1 MKKQNLTTVSICFV
15 FFVFFF
21 MFQSKYVSL
30 VSNSK
35 VSRSTIIDQGKKDL
49 VSKSTKN
56 WVLDH
61 HSPPPLHSPRGRL
74 ITCDRSHQYYDL
86 CSINGPTVLD
96 PATSTFFLQGP
107 STMTFPSMFKEK
119 IRPYPRKFENF
130 VMKGIK
136 ELTITSAPQRPKC
149 EIQHNVPALV
159 FSAGGYTGNFWHEFN
174 DGFIPLFITV
184 SSVFPDQDFVL
195 VISKARHWWVNKYA
209 ELLQAFSKHPI
220 INLDNDT
227 VAHCFTS
234 ATLGLISHGFMNIDP
249 ALIPN
254 SRTFIHFRAFL
265 EKAYGSHGQI
275 HPSKNNS
282 PLVRPRLVLV
292 SRRDSL
298 GRVINN
304 EAKAKLVLEKIG
316 FDVIVFEPNPGT
328 PLNEAYAIINSSHA
342 MVGVHGAALTHSLFL
357 RPGSVFVQVVPLG
370 LDWVAQ
376 VCFAKSARAMRLEYM
391 EYKIKAEESSL
402 VEKYNK
408 NDLLIKDPVAFR
420 GKNWSE
426 DIMNIYLK
434 EQNVNFDLVRFG
446 EYFKQVYKKAK
457 QFMDKER

>member
-1 MKKQNLTTVSICFV
+1 MKKQNLTIVSICFV

-30 VSNSK
+30 VSNSN
-35 VSRSTIIDQGKKDL
+35 VSRSTIIDQGLRYKLIFSVFIELHVKRIWYL
-49 VSKSTKN
+49 NQQRTGC
-56 WVLDH
+56 WITIL
-61 HSPPPLHSPRGRL
+61 PPPLHSPRGRL

-107 STMTFPSMFKEK
+107 STMTFPSIFKEN

-209 ELLQAFSKHPI
+209 ELLQAFK
-220 INLDNDT
+220 
-227 VAHCFTS
+227 
-234 ATLGLISHGFMNIDP
+234 
-249 ALIPN
+249 
-254 SRTFIHFRAFL
+254 
-265 EKAYGSHGQI
+265 KAYGSHGQI

-292 SRRDSL
+292 SRRGSL

-402 VEKYNK
+402 IEKYNK

>member
-30 VSNSK
+30 VSNSNL
-35 VSRSTIIDQGKKDL
+35 SRSTIIDQGKKDL
-49 VSKSTKN
+49 
-56 WVLDH
+56 
-61 HSPPPLHSPRGRL
+61 
-74 ITCDRSHQYYDL
+74 
-86 CSINGPTVLD
+86 
-96 PATSTFFLQGP
+96 GP
-107 STMTFPSMFKEK
+107 STMTFPSIFKEK

-136 ELTITSAPQRPKC
+136 ELTITSAPQSPKC

-159 FSAGGYTGNFWHEFN
+159 FSAGGYTGNFWHKFN

-195 VISKARHWWVNKYA
+195 VISKARHWWVNKYS

-292 SRRDSL
+292 SRRGSL

-316 FDVIVFEPNPGT
+316 FDVIVFEPNTRHSIERSLCDYKFKSRDGWGT
-328 PLNEAYAIINSSHA
+328 WCSTYTFIVSPAGFGVRAGGATRARLGGAGVFYE
-342 MVGVHGAALTHSLFL
+342 VG
-357 RPGSVFVQVVPLG
+357 
-370 LDWVAQ
+370 
-376 VCFAKSARAMRLEYM
+376 
-391 EYKIKAEESSL
+391 
-402 VEKYNK
+402 
-408 NDLLIKDPVAFR
+408 
-420 GKNWSE
+420 
-426 DIMNIYLK
+426 
-434 EQNVNFDLVRFG
+434 
-446 EYFKQVYKKAK
+446 
-457 QFMDKER
+457 